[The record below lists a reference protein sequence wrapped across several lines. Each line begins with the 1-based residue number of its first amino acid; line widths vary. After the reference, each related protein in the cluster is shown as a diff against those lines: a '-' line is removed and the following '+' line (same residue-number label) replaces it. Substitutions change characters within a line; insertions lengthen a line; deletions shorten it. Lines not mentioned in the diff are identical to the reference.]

1 MLLTTNHPQRLFPS
15 GTWRPRALCTT
26 HSYVAS
32 FYSTWH
38 DAAAD
43 RQTKAYMIHCNNL
56 TDRQFVELIS
66 ESSVCLPPM
75 PVIADG
81 RLSSSHAHS
90 DVEDRQANSKFCN
103 TFLSN
108 ETYRRICLRRVLTA
122 VCLPPMPIVADGC
135 RWSLMDR
142 RILYF

>member
-1 MLLTTNHPQRLFPS
+1 MRQLYIIKTYTLQIIVALVPIIGRIECSILPYVTYHPQRLFPS

-81 RLSSSHAHS
+81 RLSSSHTHS
-90 DVEDRQANSKFCN
+90 DVEDRQANSEFC
-103 TFLSN
+103 
-108 ETYRRICLRRVLTA
+108 TYRMRRTDEFV
-122 VCLPPMPIVADGC
+122 
-135 RWSLMDR
+135 
-142 RILYF
+142 